1 MIYYQFFLIKKN
13 DKKLS
18 KNLFNIYIY
27 QMDDMFAPMVLHK
40 QVKEKK
46 IVHNLP
52 DGMKKVCDELT
63 GKFELVKAKIDP
75 DFGKQMVSARQVK
88 RISQKELATATSISL
103 ATISD
108 YEKCIGNKNQTHIN
122 KIKKYLNL

>member
-1 MIYYQFFLIKKN
+1 
-13 DKKLS
+13 
-18 KNLFNIYIY
+18 
-27 QMDDMFAPMVLHK
+27 MDDMFTPMVLRK

-46 IVHNLP
+46 VVHNLP
-52 DGMKKVCDELT
+52 AGMKKVCDELT
-63 GKFELVKAKIDP
+63 GEPELVKAKIDP

-88 RISQKELATATSISL
+88 GISQKELATATSISL

-108 YEKCIGNKNQTHIN
+108 YEKGIGNKNQNHIN